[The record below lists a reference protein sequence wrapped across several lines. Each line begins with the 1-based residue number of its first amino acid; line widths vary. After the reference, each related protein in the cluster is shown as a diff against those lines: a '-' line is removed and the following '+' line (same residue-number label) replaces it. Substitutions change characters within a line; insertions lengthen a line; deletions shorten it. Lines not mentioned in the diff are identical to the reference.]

1 MQCYKWWT
9 MGVRSVRASTPKR
22 STKVGKG
29 ECSYVDALD
38 GDALNLPSVGV
49 HHKLARS
56 RINA

>member
-1 MQCYKWWT
+1 MQCYTRWT
-9 MGVRSVRASTPKR
+9 KDVRTIRASVHSR

-38 GDALNLPSVGV
+38 GDALSLPSVGV